1 VSQEFKPYNQDTDD
15 LYNREPGIVISPG
28 SNAAKEYSKFEQF
41 PSKWTAGYPPG
52 NPYVYRPY
60 PKMLYRAQDYHGKV
74 CCMAAR
80 PDEGEFRD
88 PREYERAVD
97 SAERFTQRC
106 QMIVNDERERSIAM
120 EQGWRESPDDA
131 VAFVKS
137 RNEGIARAAAER
149 NYEVERMSEKARAEM
164 RAAEQ
169 ANDGRHLEV
178 MPEAKRR
185 RGRPRKVDSPSHIKE

>member
-1 VSQEFKPYNQDTDD
+1 MSQEFRPANQDTDD

-60 PKMLYRAQDYHGKV
+60 PKMLYKAQDYHGKV

-97 SAERFTQRC
+97 AAERFTQRC
-106 QMIVNDERERSIAM
+106 QKIVNDERERSIAM
-120 EQGWRESPDDA
+120 EQGWRESPDEA
-131 VAFVKS
+131 VAFVNR
-137 RNEGIARAAAER
+137 RNDEIGRAAAER
-149 NYEVERMSEKARAEM
+149 NYEVERMSEGAQREV
-164 RAAEQ
+164 RAAEV

-185 RGRPRKVDSPSHIKE
+185 RGRPRKNPQPE